1 MPAAR
6 PVVPPMLLSSFLPA
20 WLVRDPEHLGDVVVR
35 LALTL
40 LVAWLLQR
48 IGFLLVRRAERWMS
62 RAASER
68 PAARQRARTLSQ
80 ATRHLITTFVAAGAL
95 LHALGVIGWDV
106 KPLLVGASILGAALG
121 FGAQSL
127 VRDVLAGAVILIED
141 QFSVGDAVEVN
152 GVVATVED
160 VTLRSTR
167 MRDFQGRLFFVANG
181 EMRVVINHS
190 RDWHRSLVDL
200 PLAPN
205 QDLVRAMAAATDA
218 AAEVGAD
225 ERFKSQL
232 LEPPQLLGLERIA
245 ADGIVLRLA
254 ARTAP
259 GLPAVTL
266 ARELRR
272 VALERLREAG
282 IRTVAHDLTHLSVP
296 DAGTSRP
303 AGGA

>member
-1 MPAAR
+1 
-6 PVVPPMLLSSFLPA
+6 VL
-20 WLVRDPEHLGDVVVR
+20 
-35 LALTL
+35 
-40 LVAWLLQR
+40 
-48 IGFLLVRRAERWMS
+48 
-62 RAASER
+62 
-68 PAARQRARTLSQ
+68 
-80 ATRHLITTFVAAGAL
+80 
-95 LHALGVIGWDV
+95 GWDV

-181 EMRVVINHS
+181 EMRIVINHS

-200 PLAPN
+200 PLTPN
-205 QDLVRAMAAATDA
+205 QDLSLAMSVAANA

-225 ERFKSQL
+225 ERLGPQL

-259 GLPAVTL
+259 GLPAATV

-282 IRTVAHDLTHLSVP
+282 IRTVANDLTHLSAP
-296 DAGTSRP
+296 AAGTPSS

>member
-1 MPAAR
+1 MI
-6 PVVPPMLLSSFLPA
+6 LSTILPA
-20 WLVRDPEHLGDVVVR
+20 WLVHDPEHVGDIVVR

-48 IGFLLVRRAERWMS
+48 IGFLLVRRAERWMA

-68 PAARQRARTLSQ
+68 PAARKRARTLGQ

-95 LHALGVIGWDV
+95 LHALGVLGWDV

-181 EMRVVINHS
+181 EMRIVINHS

-200 PLAPN
+200 PLTPN
-205 QDLVRAMAAATDA
+205 QDLSLAMSVAANA

-225 ERFKSQL
+225 ERLGPQL

-259 GLPAVTL
+259 GLPAATV

-282 IRTVAHDLTHLSVP
+282 IRTVANDLTHLSAP
-296 DAGTSRP
+296 AAGTPSS

>member
-1 MPAAR
+1 MI
-6 PVVPPMLLSSFLPA
+6 LSTILPA
-20 WLVRDPEHLGDVVVR
+20 WLVRDPEHVGDIVVR

-48 IGFLLVRRAERWMS
+48 IGFLLVRRAERWMA
-62 RAASER
+62 RAANER
-68 PAARQRARTLSQ
+68 PAARQRARTLGQ

-181 EMRVVINHS
+181 EMRIVINHS

-200 PLAPN
+200 PLTPN
-205 QDLVRAMAAATDA
+205 QDLVRAMSVAADA

-225 ERFKSQL
+225 ERFGPQL

-259 GLPAVTL
+259 GLPAATVE
-266 ARELRR
+266 RELRR

-282 IRTVAHDLTHLSVP
+282 IRTVANDLTHLSAP
-296 DAGTSRP
+296 LAGTSHP